1 MLQYIKGLLTK
12 QTDLATQQEE
22 DDKEVDMELLDIVE
36 RQNTL
41 LEIYE
46 DAAIQ
51 YKEALNTVL
60 RVAGAYLMQSGTQ
73 EVTVDDEFVNLM
85 FNKHMTAR
93 MFKDEDGVTRIK
105 IVSKLPGGDEQTDED
120 YAGCGS
126 GGCGNCDC
134 DEGPA

>member
-1 MLQYIKGLLTK
+1 
-12 QTDLATQQEE
+12 
-22 DDKEVDMELLDIVE
+22 MELLDIVE

-60 RVAGAYLMQSGTQ
+60 RVAGAYLMQTGHQ

-93 MFKDEDGVTRIK
+93 MFKDDNGVTRIK
-105 IVSKLPGGDEQTDED
+105 IVSRLPGDESDTDP
-120 YAGCGS
+120 GCGG
-126 GGCGNCDC
+126 GGCGNCGC
-134 DEGPA
+134 DGDKA

>member
-12 QTDLATQQEE
+12 QSDLANQQEE
-22 DDKEVDMELLDIVE
+22 DNEEVDMELLDIVE

-51 YKEALNTVL
+51 YKDALNTVL
-60 RVAGAYLMQSGTQ
+60 RVAGAYLMQTGHQ

-85 FNKHMTAR
+85 FNKHMTTR
-93 MFKDEDGVTRIK
+93 MFKDADGVTRIK
-105 IVSKLPGGDEQTDED
+105 IVSKLPGDDSDTDS
-120 YAGCGS
+120 GCGD

-134 DEGPA
+134 SGGES

>member
-36 RQNTL
+36 RQNTV

-51 YKEALNTVL
+51 YKDALNTVL
-60 RVAGAYLMQSGTQ
+60 RVAAAYLMQTGHQ
-73 EVTVDDEFVNLM
+73 EVTVSDEFVNLM

-105 IVSKLPGGDEQTDED
+105 IVSKLPSDESDTDS
-120 YAGCGS
+120 GCGS
-126 GGCGNCDC
+126 GGCGNCGC
-134 DEGPA
+134 DEGEA